1 MDTAVIIDGIV
12 AAALVGFVVW
22 GAYRGLL
29 RSVAGLVLSVAVL
42 VGAGIFANAA
52 TPVAAGM
59 LQPVIEKRVEAR
71 VDQALGTEGDVTP
84 QEPQPGGDQAAEDDS
99 PELADLL
106 SLLGIDDDPAGD
118 ILESAK
124 TQVRDTG
131 VDLITAV
138 VESVAESIL
147 HVVLFTLAFVVLMI
161 LLQLAVRALDL
172 VAKLPVLHTAN
183 ALGGGAVGLIEGA
196 LAVFLAVWVLR
207 RFGVSFDTA
216 AVAQTHLLRF
226 FTTHTPLSALSFL

>member
-12 AAALVGFVVW
+12 AAALVGFIVW

-29 RSVAGLVLSVAVL
+29 RSVAGLVLIAAVL
-42 VGAGIFANAA
+42 VGAGIFANKA
-52 TPVAAGM
+52 TPVAAHV
-59 LQPVIEKRVEAR
+59 LQPVIEKGVEAR
-71 VDQALGTEGDVTP
+71 VDEALGTPGGVTP
-84 QEPQPGGDQAAEDDS
+84 QEPRPGGDPAEDDT

-106 SLLGIDDDPAGD
+106 ALLGIDDDPARD
-118 ILESAK
+118 ILESARA
-124 TQVRDTG
+124 QVRDAG

-147 HVVLFTLAFVVLMI
+147 HVALFTLAFVVLLI
-161 LLQLAVRALDL
+161 LLRLAVRALDL

-207 RFGVSFDTA
+207 RFGVSFDTE